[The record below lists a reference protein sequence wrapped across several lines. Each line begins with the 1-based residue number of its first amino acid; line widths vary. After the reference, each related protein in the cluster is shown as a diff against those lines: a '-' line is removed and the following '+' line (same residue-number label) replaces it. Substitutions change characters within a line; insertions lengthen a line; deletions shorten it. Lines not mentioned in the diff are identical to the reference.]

1 MSNYKEDYPDNQ
13 INNNKLQQAFNIT
26 PSSSLPPT
34 LPSEKELALSSKEV
48 VADLKDDP
56 DDIIYTNIDRAN
68 RMLDRIEEEVES
80 QGSARMFE
88 VAAQLINA
96 ITQASSSIVG
106 TSQHADELEYKQ
118 RILDLK
124 EREVA
129 VKEAIGT
136 SKNDPKTVNN
146 MIVTDRESLLKM
158 INDNE
163 DAPTPKEAG
172 EVQNTDA

>member
-1 MSNYKEDYPDNQ
+1 MSKEDYPDKQ
-13 INNNKLQQAFNIT
+13 INNNKLNDTFNIT

-34 LPSEKELALSSKEV
+34 LPSEKELTSSAQNIVSE
-48 VADLKDDP
+48 LKDDP
-56 DDIIYTNIDRAN
+56 DNIIYTNIDRAN
-68 RMLDRIEEEVES
+68 RLLDKIEEDMENAS
-80 QGSARMFE
+80 SARLYE

-96 ITQASSSIVG
+96 ITTASSSIVG
-106 TSQHADELEYKQ
+106 TSVHADEMEYKQ

-136 SKNDPKTVNN
+136 NKNTKTVNN

-158 INDNE
+158 INDQEETKEINE
-163 DAPTPKEAG
+163 T
-172 EVQNTDA
+172 

>member
-1 MSNYKEDYPDNQ
+1 MSKYNEDYPDNQ
-13 INNNKLQQAFNIT
+13 INNNKLQNAFNII

-34 LPSEKELALSSKEV
+34 LPSEKELALETKDIVE
-48 VADLKDDP
+48 DLKDDP

-68 RMLDRIEEEVES
+68 RMLDRIEEEVENA
-80 QGSARMFE
+80 GSARMFE

-106 TSQHADELEYKQ
+106 TNQHADELEYKQ

-136 SKNDPKTVNN
+136 NNSSTKTVNN
-146 MIVTDRESLLKM
+146 MIVTDRESLLQM
-158 INDNE
+158 INDN
-163 DAPTPKEAG
+163 DDKPTPKEAG
-172 EVQNTDA
+172 GVQNTDA